1 MANSRTMKERQ
12 VAVGGVIYR
21 EGDPGNAV
29 FVVQEGEVEILRKT
43 DGEVRHNH
51 EIGCHLGNVG

>member
-1 MANSRTMKERQ
+1 MRSKDLSIKHMASIWDQAYEKHEPYE
-12 VAVGGVIYR
+12 IEYR
-21 EGDPGNAV
+21 LV
-29 FVVQEGEVEILRKT
+29 LS

>member
-1 MANSRTMKERQ
+1 MKERQ
-12 VAVGGVIYR
+12 VAAGGVIYR
-21 EGDPGNAV
+21 EGYPGNAV